1 LKGSEAPMGLQ
12 VKQLV
17 KQYGGKAVVNDI
29 SLEASTGKAFG
40 LLGGNGAGKTTTI
53 RSILGLLDYDAGE
66 VYWKGKSILANRP
79 SIGYLPEERGLY
91 PKEKVS
97 EQLIYFAR
105 LEGMSK
111 QNATKSMKHWLER
124 LGISEYENK
133 QVEQLSKGNQQK
145 VQIITALI
153 HDPEL
158 LILDEPFS
166 GLDPVNSDLLASVV
180 KEQLKEGKTII
191 FSSHQMGH
199 VEQFCEDI
207 CILKRGQIMVSG
219 NLRDIKSSYGRHNLV
234 LRSEVDLTTHLA
246 VAGLKPVNIGIHEW
260 LIKVKE
266 EQHAHELLL
275 QLTREGIPLLKFEI
289 KEPTLHEIFIEKVGE
304 VS

>member
-1 LKGSEAPMGLQ
+1 MGLQ
-12 VKQLV
+12 VKQLM
-17 KQYGGKAVVNDI
+17 KKYGGNTVIHDI
-29 SLEASTGKAFG
+29 SIDAQKGKAFG

-53 RSILGLLDYDAGE
+53 RSILGLLDYDSGS
-66 VYWKGKSILANRP
+66 VQWDGVPILSNRP

-105 LEGMSK
+105 LEGMSRIE
-111 QNATKSMKHWLER
+111 AIKSMKVWLER
-124 LGISEYENK
+124 LEISEHENK
-133 QVEQLSKGNQQK
+133 RVEQLSKGNQQK
-145 VQIITALI
+145 VQIISSLL

-158 LILDEPFS
+158 VILDEPFS
-166 GLDPVNSDLLASVV
+166 GLDPVNSDMLANVV
-180 KEQLKEGKTII
+180 KEQLKQGKTMI

-207 CILKRGQIMVSG
+207 CILKRGRMMVSG
-219 NLRDIKSSYGRHNLV
+219 SLMDIKRSYGRCNVV
-234 LRSEVDLTTHLA
+234 LRSENDLTPHLTA
-246 VAGLKPVNIGIHEW
+246 AGIQSLETNAKNEWQLKVQDENE
-260 LIKVKE
+260 
-266 EQHAHELLL
+266 ANELLL
-275 QLTREGIPLLKFEI
+275 HLTQEGVQLLKFEL